1 MGERS
6 DMCRGEARMWGGGRA
21 GQKNAP
27 SFIYE
32 ILYGQPKFLL
42 GRTDSHKQKLWKGIA
57 VDEHIPTEALDELDR
72 IGEIE
77 LRASCEGSGPERPTF
92 LIFRLRGEENIKK
105 IRAFVAGM
113 NAFADLMCGAERG
126 NMGFYRIGIT
136 APLWYGKD
144 EERFANWWLE
154 LPLKIHIVLA
164 AIELVSRH
172 QAVAV

>member
-1 MGERS
+1 
-6 DMCRGEARMWGGGRA
+6 MCRAEARMRGGGGA

-32 ILYGQPKFLL
+32 ILHGQPKFLL
-42 GRTDSHKQKLWKGIA
+42 GRTDSHKQKMWKNIA

-105 IRAFVAGM
+105 S
-113 NAFADLMCGAERG
+113 E
-126 NMGFYRIGIT
+126 
-136 APLWYGKD
+136 PL
-144 EERFANWWLE
+144 
-154 LPLKIHIVLA
+154 
-164 AIELVSRH
+164 SRE
-172 QAVAV
+172 